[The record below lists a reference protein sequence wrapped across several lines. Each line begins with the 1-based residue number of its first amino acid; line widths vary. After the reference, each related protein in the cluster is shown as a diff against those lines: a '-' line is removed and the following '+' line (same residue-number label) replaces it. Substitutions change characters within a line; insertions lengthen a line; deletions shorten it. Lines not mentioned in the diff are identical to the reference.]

1 MYVYICIYIYIYIY
15 VYILY
20 IYMHNYD
27 NSWAI
32 SNIHQSIKMQF
43 EYLENEKSF
52 SDETKSIFHKF
63 LRAFSLSNMEI

>member
-1 MYVYICIYIYIYIY
+1 
-15 VYILY
+15 
-20 IYMHNYD
+20 MHNYD